1 MKKLIKPLLLAA
13 LMLVLMLIVGMR
25 FTIPAGE
32 TAAVETES
40 TPSPLAVQQPVH
52 AMPVAVSETET
63 TTEPEP
69 EPETDWTLPAEYI
82 AKTVY
87 GEAGICSTTE
97 QAAVIWCIL
106 NRTDSI
112 DPFYPENIIAVITQP
127 GQFCG
132 YKEEHPVKPEL
143 YELALDVI
151 DRWQREKDG
160 EEDVGRVLPHEY
172 LFFTGDGTH
181 NYFRTDW
188 RGGTAWDRS
197 LPSPYEE

>member
-69 EPETDWTLPAEYI
+69 EPETD
-82 AKTVY
+82 
-87 GEAGICSTTE
+87 
-97 QAAVIWCIL
+97 
-106 NRTDSI
+106 
-112 DPFYPENIIAVITQP
+112 
-127 GQFCG
+127 
-132 YKEEHPVKPEL
+132 
-143 YELALDVI
+143 
-151 DRWQREKDG
+151 
-160 EEDVGRVLPHEY
+160 
-172 LFFTGDGTH
+172 
-181 NYFRTDW
+181 
-188 RGGTAWDRS
+188 
-197 LPSPYEE
+197 